1 MGRRLR
7 KFLLKDVLVALV
19 ERNDKTFTPNGSTI
33 LVTDDVLTIL
43 GETKS
48 IVKLYKGYMSY
59 EIDKLDTEETT

>member
-1 MGRRLR
+1 M
-7 KFLLKDVLVALV
+7 V
-19 ERNDKTFTPNGSTI
+19 ERNDKTFTPNGSTV

-48 IVKLYKGYMSY
+48 IAKLYKEYISY